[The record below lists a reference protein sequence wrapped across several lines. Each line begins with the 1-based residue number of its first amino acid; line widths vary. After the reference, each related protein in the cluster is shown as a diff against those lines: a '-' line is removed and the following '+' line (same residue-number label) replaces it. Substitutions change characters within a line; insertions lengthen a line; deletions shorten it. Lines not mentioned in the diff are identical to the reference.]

1 MTPVQHAEPIIILLA
16 EDNPADFHLT
26 AEALKE
32 SKIRNQLFHVN
43 DGAEVLEF
51 LRKKGKYADV
61 PRPDV
66 ILMDLN
72 MPRKDGRRTLEEI
85 KEDPYLKGIPV
96 VILTVSDAEEDI
108 IRSYNLHANCYVT
121 KPMDLDE
128 FAKVVKGIEDFWF
141 SIVKLP
147 PNKEAG
153 KA

>member
-1 MTPVQHAEPIIILLA
+1 MTAEKHAEPVIILLA

-26 AEALKE
+26 AEAIKE
-32 SKIRNQLFHVN
+32 TKIRNQLFHVN
-43 DGAEVLEF
+43 DGVEVLEF

-72 MPRKDGRRTLEEI
+72 MPRKDGRRTLKEI
-85 KEDPYLKGIPV
+85 KEDPDLKGIPV

-108 IRSYNLHANCYVT
+108 IRSYDLHANCYVT

-128 FAKVVKGIEDFWF
+128 FAKVVKGIENFWF

-153 KA
+153 KV

>member
-1 MTPVQHAEPIIILLA
+1 MTLVQHAEPIIILLA
-16 EDNPADFHLT
+16 EDNPADFQLT

-72 MPRKDGRRTLEEI
+72 MPRKDGRRTLAEI
-85 KEDPYLKGIPV
+85 KEDPELMGIPV

-108 IRSYNLHANCYVT
+108 IKSYNLHANCYVT

-128 FAKVVKGIEDFWF
+128 FAKVVRGIEDFWF
-141 SIVKLP
+141 TIVKLP

>member
-1 MTPVQHAEPIIILLA
+1 MTLAQHAEPIIILLA
-16 EDNPADFHLT
+16 EDNPADFQLT

-32 SKIRNQLFHVN
+32 SKIHNQLFHVN

-51 LRKKGKYADV
+51 LHKKGKYADV

-72 MPRKDGRRTLEEI
+72 MPRKDGRRTLQEI
-85 KEDPYLKGIPV
+85 KEDPDLKGIPV

-108 IRSYNLHANCYVT
+108 IKSYNLHANCYVT

-128 FAKVVKGIEDFWF
+128 FAKVVKGIENFWF
-141 SIVKLP
+141 TIVKLP

>member
-1 MTPVQHAEPIIILLA
+1 MTPVQHAEPTIVLLA
-16 EDNPADFHLT
+16 EDNPADFQLT

-43 DGAEVLEF
+43 DGVEVLEF

-72 MPRKDGRRTLEEI
+72 MPRKDGRRTLAEI
-85 KEDPYLKGIPV
+85 KEDPDLKVIPV

-108 IRSYNLHANCYVT
+108 IKSYDLHANCYVT

-128 FAKVVKGIEDFWF
+128 FARVVKGIEDFWF
-141 SIVKLP
+141 TIVKLP

>member
-16 EDNPADFHLT
+16 EDNPADFQLT

-43 DGAEVLEF
+43 DGVEVLEF
-51 LRKKGKYADV
+51 LRKKDKYTDV

-72 MPRKDGRRTLEEI
+72 MPRKDGRRTLQEI
-85 KEDPYLKGIPV
+85 KEDPDLKTIPV

-108 IRSYNLHANCYVT
+108 VKSYNLHANCYVT

-128 FAKVVKGIEDFWF
+128 FSRVVRGIENFWF
-141 SIVKLP
+141 TIVKLP

>member
-1 MTPVQHAEPIIILLA
+1 MTPVQHAEPIIVLLA
-16 EDNPADFHLT
+16 EDNPADFQLT

-43 DGAEVLEF
+43 DGVEVLEF
-51 LRKKGKYADV
+51 LRKKDKYTDV

-72 MPRKDGRRTLEEI
+72 MPRKDGRRALKEI
-85 KEDPYLKGIPV
+85 KEDPDLKTIPV

-108 IRSYNLHANCYVT
+108 VKSYNLHANCYVT

-128 FAKVVKGIEDFWF
+128 FSRVVRGIENFWF
-141 SIVKLP
+141 TIVKLP

>member
-1 MTPVQHAEPIIILLA
+1 MTPVQHAEPIIVLLA
-16 EDNPADFHLT
+16 EDNPADFQLT
-26 AEALKE
+26 AEAMKE

-43 DGAEVLEF
+43 DGVEVLEF
-51 LRKKGKYADV
+51 LRRKGKYADV

-72 MPRKDGRRTLEEI
+72 MPRKDGRRALQEI
-85 KEDPYLKGIPV
+85 KEDPDLKTIPV

-108 IRSYNLHANCYVT
+108 VKSYNLHANCYVT

-128 FAKVVKGIEDFWF
+128 FSRVVRGIENFWF
-141 SIVKLP
+141 TIVKLP

>member
-1 MTPVQHAEPIIILLA
+1 MTAEKHAEPVIILLA

-26 AEALKE
+26 AEAIKE
-32 SKIRNQLFHVN
+32 TKIRNQLFHVN
-43 DGAEVLEF
+43 DGVEVLEF
-51 LRKKGKYADV
+51 LRRQGKYTHA

-72 MPRKDGRRTLEEI
+72 MPRKDGRRTLKEI
-85 KEDPYLKGIPV
+85 KEDPDLKGIPV

-108 IRSYNLHANCYVT
+108 IRSYDLHANCYVT

-128 FAKVVKGIEDFWF
+128 FAKVVKGIENFWF
-141 SIVKLP
+141 TIVKLP

>member
-1 MTPVQHAEPIIILLA
+1 MTAEKHAEPVIILLA

-26 AEALKE
+26 AEAIKE
-32 SKIRNQLFHVN
+32 TKIRNQLFHVN
-43 DGAEVLEF
+43 DGVEVLEF

-72 MPRKDGRRTLEEI
+72 MPRKDGRRTLKEI
-85 KEDPYLKGIPV
+85 KEDPELKGIPV

-108 IRSYNLHANCYVT
+108 IRSYDLHANCYVT

-128 FAKVVKGIEDFWF
+128 FAKVVKGIENFWF
-141 SIVKLP
+141 TIVKLP

>member
-26 AEALKE
+26 AEAMKE

-43 DGAEVLEF
+43 DGVEVLEF
-51 LRKKGKYADV
+51 LRRKGKYADV
-61 PRPDV
+61 PSPDV

-72 MPRKDGRRTLEEI
+72 MPRKDGRRTLQEI
-85 KEDPYLKGIPV
+85 KEDPDLKGIPV
-96 VILTVSDAEEDI
+96 VILTISDAEEDI
-108 IRSYNLHANCYVT
+108 IKSYDLHANCYVT

-128 FAKVVKGIEDFWF
+128 FARVVKGIEDFWF
-141 SIVKLP
+141 TIVKLP

>member
-1 MTPVQHAEPIIILLA
+1 MTPVQHTEPIIILLA

-26 AEALKE
+26 AEAMKE
-32 SKIRNQLFHVN
+32 SKIRNQLFHVD
-43 DGAEVLEF
+43 DGVEVLEV
-51 LRKKGKYADV
+51 LRRKGKYADV

-72 MPRKDGRRTLEEI
+72 MPRKDGRRTLQEI
-85 KEDPYLKGIPV
+85 KEDPDLKGIPV
-96 VILTVSDAEEDI
+96 VVLTVSDAEEDI
-108 IRSYNLHANCYVT
+108 IKSYDLHANCYVT

-128 FAKVVKGIEDFWF
+128 FARVVKGIEDFWF
-141 SIVKLP
+141 TIVKLP

>member
-1 MTPVQHAEPIIILLA
+1 MTPVQHTEPIIILLA

-26 AEALKE
+26 AEAMKE
-32 SKIRNQLFHVN
+32 SKIRNQLFHVD
-43 DGAEVLEF
+43 DGVEVLEF
-51 LRKKGKYADV
+51 LRRKGKYADV

-72 MPRKDGRRTLEEI
+72 MPAQGRPPHASGDQRRPRPE
-85 KEDPYLKGIPV
+85 GIPV
-96 VILTVSDAEEDI
+96 VVLTVSDAEEDI
-108 IRSYNLHANCYVT
+108 IKSYDLHANCYVT

-128 FAKVVKGIEDFWF
+128 FARVVKGIEDFWF
-141 SIVKLP
+141 TIVKLP